1 MASVYNDSFVAPV
14 TLRARSDNFSG
25 KRVHIFSK
33 ASLGG
38 VGMMVQQGKQT
49 LSSNVGIG
57 EVEVMLPF
65 GISAH
70 FAHAEYKSK
79 GINISMWKCPMTE
92 EHADEMEQFAQ
103 NLIDVGS
110 LTSAT
115 PNALKK
121 KAEETRKPPCSRK
134 KCKA

>member
-14 TLRARSDNFSG
+14 ELRARNDSFRG

-38 VGMMVQQGKQT
+38 VGMKIKDGKQT
-49 LSSNVGIG
+49 LSSNVGMG

-70 FAHAEYKSK
+70 FSEAAYKSK
-79 GINISMWKCPMTE
+79 GINMEMWKSPMTE
-92 EHADEMEQFAQ
+92 KHADDMEKFAQ
-103 NLIDVGS
+103 NLIDVG
-110 LTSAT
+110 
-115 PNALKK
+115 NMLKK
-121 KAEETRKPPCSRK
+121 TAEKTKKDAIAKKKRKA
-134 KCKA
+134 